1 MTILDAVIL
10 GLVEG
15 ISEYLPIS
23 STGHLVIASSL
34 LGLDTPEHKSAVDA
48 FNIVIQGG
56 AILAVL
62 LLYWPRFAQIIRGVF
77 KGENRGI
84 RLAFNIGI
92 AFCPAAILGP
102 LLDDFL
108 ERHLFFPSPVIL
120 ALALG
125 GVYMIVI
132 EWWRTGRIST
142 PRFHAGGIEVDDLTP
157 RQALWIGLAQ
167 CVAMIP
173 GTSRSMMTI
182 TAGVLS
188 GLKPRAAAEF
198 SFLLGVPTLGAACLY
213 TLAKDVWVVVQR
225 NEAGAAAHAGAAVDG
240 VASSD
245 AIHQPFWE
253 VLGVGPVAVGF
264 LVATVS
270 AAIAVRWLVG
280 FLNRHGL
287 TAFGVYRIVLALGL
301 VGLLVGGMVRWN

>member
-62 LLYWPRFAQIIRGVF
+62 LLYWPRFAQILRGVF
-77 KGENRGI
+77 KGENRGM
-84 RLAFNIGI
+84 RLAFNLAI

-108 ERHLFFPSPVIL
+108 ERHLFFPSPVIA
-120 ALALG
+120 ALAIG
-125 GVYMIVI
+125 GVYMILI

-142 PRFHAGGIEVDDLTP
+142 PRFHASGFEVDDLSP

-182 TAGVLS
+182 TAGVLT

-213 TLAKDVWVVVQR
+213 TLAKDVWVVFKR
-225 NEAGAAAHAGAAVDG
+225 NDAVSAADAL
-240 VASSD
+240 ASADS
-245 AIHQPFWE
+245 AHQPFWE
-253 VLGVGPVAVGF
+253 VLGIAPVAVGF
-264 LVATVS
+264 IVATVS

-301 VGLLVGGMVRWN
+301 IGLLVGGMVRWN